1 MKIKSLLV
9 AIIAMGVFFTAG
21 CGQKAVAP
29 GDSSAPTQKLKVVAS
44 VYPVYEFVSQV
55 GGDKVEVALLVPA
68 GAEPHDW
75 EPSAKDLINVK
86 NAKLF
91 FFHGANLEHWVD
103 KVMAKDVLGATTPI
117 EVSKNIA
124 LRKGSVHHHHHEHDA
139 ADEDNH
145 KHKPESDED
154 EGDEIDPHV
163 WLDPLLAQQ
172 EVSNIAEALAVADP
186 ANASYYQDNAAKY
199 NAQLQQLHQEYQDGL
214 QNIKKRTIITNHA
227 AFGYLAARY
236 NLEQVAIMGLSPD
249 AEPTPEKMAD
259 VVKLTRERQIKYLFS
274 ETIVNPALAETLA
287 KEAGATVLV
296 LHPLDALTPDEIKQG
311 KNYLILMRQNLTHL
325 KLALGQ

>member
-1 MKIKSLLV
+1 MRIKSLLV
-9 AIIAMGVFFTAG
+9 AVIAMGVFLIAG

-29 GDSSAPTQKLKVVAS
+29 GDSSAQAQKLKVVAS

-55 GGDKVEVALLVPA
+55 GRDKVEVALLVPA

-103 KVMAKDVLGATTPI
+103 KVIAKDVLGATTPI
-117 EVSKNIA
+117 EVSKNIE
-124 LRKGSVHHHHHEHDA
+124 LRTGGGHHHEHEHDA
-139 ADEDNH
+139 ADKDNH
-145 KHKPESDED
+145 KHEAESD

-172 EVSNIAEALAVADP
+172 EVTNIAEALAVADP
-186 ANASYYQDNAAKY
+186 VHASYYQDNAAKY
-199 NAQLQQLHQEYQDGL
+199 NAQLQQLHQEYQDSL
-214 QNIKKRTIITNHA
+214 QSIKKRTIITNHA

-259 VVKLTRERQIKYLFS
+259 IVKLTRERQIKYLFS

-287 KEAGATVLV
+287 KETGAKVLV
-296 LHPLDALTPDEIKQG
+296 LHPLDALTPDEMKQG
-311 KNYLILMRQNLTHL
+311 KNYLILMRENLTQL